1 MESNGT
7 MTGQQVFLIVLLF
20 IVLMLFAWGRWRH
33 DVVALFALFCVV
45 AAGLVPGD
53 VALSGFGHPAVV
65 TVAAVLIIS
74 RALRHS
80 GIVDL
85 ISTRLTAYTEHTV
98 THIAVL
104 TGTVA
109 LASAFMN
116 NVGALALLLP
126 VAMTTAIYR
135 KRSPALLLMPLA
147 FGSLLGGMLT
157 MIGTPPNVIIATYR
171 ADLLGEPFG
180 MFDFTPVGG
189 VVALVGIAYI
199 ALLGWRLIPL
209 RKSQKNNNNKRFEI
223 GDYIMEVRAPEHCK
237 LIGKPLREIERLT
250 RDEVTPV
257 GVIRGK
263 DRYMHPAP
271 WRRINIDDLLIVKAD
286 PTVLK
291 NLIDEYKLELVASRA
306 AKLKEVKVED
316 LRLIEAAVIPG
327 SPLEQRNT
335 GFLRRSSCHS
345 LSLIAIARQG
355 ESIRT
360 RLREQFFQAGDVLL
374 LQGDADSLHDHLQ
387 NLNLAPLAEREL
399 NLDQTRRA
407 GRALAIFGIAL
418 LFSALGWLPTAIAF
432 IGAILGFLLFK
443 VLPLRDLYRDI
454 NWPVIVLLGAMI
466 SVGQALQDTG
476 TTEVIVSALLWPIES
491 LPALA
496 ILALVMIL
504 TMALTDIINNAATA
518 LVMAPIAV
526 GIAQQLGVNPD
537 AFLMGVAVAAS
548 CAFLTPIGHQSN
560 TLVMGPGG
568 YRFGDYWR
576 MGLPLE
582 ILIILVGVPMIA
594 LVWPL

>member
-85 ISTRLTAYTEHTV
+85 ISTRLTTYTEHTV

-316 LRLIEAAVIPG
+316 LHLIEAAVIPG

-335 GFLRRSSCHS
+335 GFLRRSS
-345 LSLIAIARQG
+345 
-355 ESIRT
+355 
-360 RLREQFFQAGDVLL
+360 
-374 LQGDADSLHDHLQ
+374 
-387 NLNLAPLAEREL
+387 
-399 NLDQTRRA
+399 
-407 GRALAIFGIAL
+407 
-418 LFSALGWLPTAIAF
+418 
-432 IGAILGFLLFK
+432 
-443 VLPLRDLYRDI
+443 
-454 NWPVIVLLGAMI
+454 
-466 SVGQALQDTG
+466 
-476 TTEVIVSALLWPIES
+476 
-491 LPALA
+491 
-496 ILALVMIL
+496 
-504 TMALTDIINNAATA
+504 
-518 LVMAPIAV
+518 
-526 GIAQQLGVNPD
+526 
-537 AFLMGVAVAAS
+537 
-548 CAFLTPIGHQSN
+548 GH
-560 TLVMGPGG
+560 
-568 YRFGDYWR
+568 
-576 MGLPLE
+576 
-582 ILIILVGVPMIA
+582 
-594 LVWPL
+594 

>member
-1 MESNGT
+1 

-20 IVLMLFAWGRWRH
+20 IVLALFAWGRWRH

-53 VALSGFGHPAVV
+53 VALSGFGHPAVI
-65 TVAAVLIIS
+65 TVAAVLVIS

-85 ISTRLTAYTEHTV
+85 IATRLTAYTEHTF

-104 TGTVA
+104 TGAVA

-126 VAMTTAIYR
+126 VAMTTAAYR
-135 KRSPALLLMPLA
+135 DRSPALLLMPLA

-189 VVALVGIAYI
+189 VIALVGIAYI

-209 RKSQKNNNNKRFEI
+209 RKSQKNNNKRFEI
-223 GDYIMEVRAPEHCK
+223 GDYIMEVRATEKCK

-271 WRRINIDDLLIVKAD
+271 WRRINVDDLLIVKAD
-286 PTVLK
+286 PVDLK
-291 NLIDEYKLELVASRA
+291 ILIDEQKLELVASRA
-306 AKLKEVKVED
+306 AKLKEVNVED
-316 LRLIEAAVIPG
+316 LRLIEATVIPD
-327 SPLEQRNT
+327 SPLEGRNT
-335 GFLRRSSCHS
+335 GFLRRSSGHS

-355 ESIRT
+355 KSIRT

-374 LQGDADSLHDHLQ
+374 LQGDADSLHDHLN
-387 NLNLAPLAEREL
+387 NLSLAPLAEREL

-418 LFSALGWLPTAIAF
+418 LVSVLGWLPTAVAF
-432 IGAILGFLLFK
+432 IGAILGFLLFN
-443 VLPLRDLYRDI
+443 VLPLRELYRDI
-454 NWPVIVLLGAMI
+454 DWPVIVLLGAMI

-476 TTEVIVSALLWPIES
+476 TTEIIVFSFLSVTEA

-496 ILALVMIL
+496 ILALVMVM

-582 ILIILVGVPMIA
+582 ILIIVVGVPMIA